1 MQRRFL
7 PTWHCSFFV
16 IFLSQRTVMFS
27 ADLYNGW
34 YPYDLMESMKIA
46 QFSRPSTSCSSTS
59 KISHPLD
66 LGCSVSN
73 EHPPVQTITNELK
86 QNMIEGRNTNNSM
99 LNTINKVSTELFIII
114 IHWGD
119 VGKTV
124 VMKVLGNYQESVL
137 SNVCFKQ
144 LELSNPSTYNYTKN
158 WLNRKCF
165 LCLSR
170 EFSKFLG
177 KRSWW
182 NHFIK

>member
-1 MQRRFL
+1 MI
-7 PTWHCSFFV
+7 PIWPYGVHENCP
-16 IFLSQRTVMFS
+16 IFKTLNLLFIYVQNFSPPWPWMFS
-27 ADLYNGW
+27 F
-34 YPYDLMESMKIA
+34 K
-46 QFSRPSTSCSSTS
+46 QTS
-59 KISHPLD
+59 
-66 LGCSVSN
+66 
-73 EHPPVQTITNELK
+73 PVQMITNELK
-86 QNMIEGRNTNNSM
+86 QNMIEGRNTNNNM